1 MILNEIKYFAKS
13 EDVQLATL
21 IHLYFSEAKS
31 LYFEKGL
38 EGDFKKENSTLA
50 VITEKKAYS
59 SYVGGIYVY
68 SEGQLEDILEKSNFI
83 QEIVKL
89 PKKEYAYSI

>member
-1 MILNEIKYFAKS
+1 MP
-13 EDVQLATL
+13 
-21 IHLYFSEAKS
+21 HLKMSSLPQVFSQK
-31 LYFEKGL
+31 
-38 EGDFKKENSTLA
+38 NSTLA

-68 SEGQLEDILEKSNFI
+68 SEGQLEDIIEKSPFI
-83 QEIVKL
+83 QAIVRL